1 MGVLPEKVYIVTFCW
16 SQAEGKHCLIG
27 SDLSFYFVDAATQT
41 PLLCSFYYD
50 ILQNRVWY
58 G

>member
-1 MGVLPEKVYIVTFCW
+1 MLPEKVYIVTFCW